1 MLLACKG
8 WDKVVAITD
17 SMQAAGL
24 PDGEYMLGVNPV
36 TVTDGDAKIT
46 GTDIRAGSTLT
57 LAQAVKK
64 IARFTGAPPEKVLG
78 LLTANPA
85 RLIGEDHRRGD
96 IAVGKDADFVV
107 LSEELDILETWSAGE
122 KVYDNRR
129 PANS

>member
-1 MLLACKG
+1 MRRRPRGRAHG
-8 WDKVVAITD
+8 VSSA
-17 SMQAAGL
+17 AAGV
-24 PDGEYMLGVNPV
+24 Y
-36 TVTDGDAKIT
+36 T
-46 GTDIRAGSTLT
+46 R
-57 LAQAVKK
+57 Q
-64 IARFTGAPPEKVLG
+64 ARFTGAPPEKVLG